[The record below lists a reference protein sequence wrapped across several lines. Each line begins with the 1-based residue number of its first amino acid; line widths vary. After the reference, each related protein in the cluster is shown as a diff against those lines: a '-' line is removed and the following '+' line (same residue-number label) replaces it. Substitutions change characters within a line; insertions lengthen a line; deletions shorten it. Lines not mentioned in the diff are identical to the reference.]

1 MSLTNR
7 ADDRSSAVI
16 FLGRVLGVEI
26 ASPFQLGAVGKMIE
40 RVAHD
45 CGIDEKGGLKDEERL
60 LPLRERIFILVVLL
74 L

>member
-7 ADDRSSAVI
+7 ADDRSSAVV

-26 ASPFQLGAVGKMIE
+26 AGPFQLGAVGKMIE
-40 RVAHD
+40 SVTHD
-45 CGIDEKGGLKDEERL
+45 CGIDEKEGTEGEERL
-60 LPLRERIFILVVLL
+60 LPLRERVFMVVVLL